1 MALGDLIGGLFPYS
15 YSPQQLR
22 DDEGN
27 LVSNI
32 RSSYI
37 TTGLSLAQIWPY
49 RDAFWDTYSGW
60 KKYGRFLRDW
70 GFYYE
75 GKLVDATNRINE
87 LYGMY
92 TDTAN
97 ALTELNH
104 EMAQRDITIG
114 NFTTQI
120 GNLTTQIGNLT
131 TLINSLS
138 TDNTET
144 REQRDEAIAQRD
156 GLQGQ
161 LGELQTQHEELQGQ
175 LGETTEERDELQGQY
190 NTARDEL
197 GVARDELGV
206 IEEQLGDVQDTVDK
220 AGNAFAADNPEW
232 VDKGLD
238 FPTFVDL
245 TDALASE
252 DPERIGSA
260 IGTLEGMGI
269 NPADIKGERFKF
281 GEGEDEK
288 EYIPT
293 DPPEIPGLF
302 VDEEKRK
309 EFDEEVKRFL
319 EDEEAKLELFNE
331 YDRAKALEKDPYATP
346 EDKESVWRSLVEKA
360 GPLGALIP
368 PFLSVGSAVAGFLQP
383 GDGDGETP
391 GGEPVTDY
399 RLPKITRKIPDL
411 NLGLDIPISDK
422 SLVNLSGGGFIKKP
436 VPPPA
441 PGVFHTGVQY
451 GEGIPELEL
460 DYKDE
465 PYVGLFAKKEDKEG
479 NYLQY
484 PSFGKDKLKYPE
496 AALL

>member
-1 MALGDLIGGLFPYS
+1 MALGDSIGGLLSYS

-32 RSSYI
+32 RPSYI
-37 TTGLSLAQIWPY
+37 NTGQSLAQIWPW
-49 RDAFWDTYSGW
+49 RDAVWDTRRSY
-60 KKYGRFLRDW
+60 KNYAIFLNTW
-70 GFYYE
+70 SFYYE
-75 GKLVDATNRINE
+75 GRLVDATARINE

-92 TDTAN
+92 TNVADALAGAN
-97 ALTELNH
+97 NEI
-104 EMAQRDITIG
+104 AQRDITIG
-114 NFTTQI
+114 DLVTQI
-120 GNLTTQIGNLT
+120 GDFTTQIGNLT

-138 TDNTET
+138 TENTET
-144 REQRDEAIAQRD
+144 REQRDEAIAQRSE
-156 GLQGQ
+156 LQAQ
-161 LGELQTQHEELQGQ
+161 HEELQTQHEELQGQ

-190 NTARDEL
+190 NTALGEL
-197 GVARDELGV
+197 GDARDKLGV
-206 IEEQLGDVQDTVDK
+206 IEGQLGDVQDTVDK
-220 AGNAFAADNPEW
+220 AGNAWAADNPDLA
-232 VDKGLD
+232 DKGLD

-245 TDALASE
+245 TDAFASE
-252 DPERIGSA
+252 DPEKIGSA

-302 VDEEKRK
+302 DPEYSEFEKDA
-309 EFDEEVKRFL
+309 EAFL
-319 EDEEAKLELFNE
+319 KDEEAKLEFFNKFDE
-331 YDRAKALEKDPYATP
+331 YKATVADDNATEP
-346 EDKESVWRSLVEKA
+346 DKSSAWSSLLQKA
-360 GPLGALIP
+360 GPFGALIG

-411 NLGLDIPISDK
+411 NLGLDIPISGYK

-441 PGVFHTGVQY
+441 PETFPTTEVRP
-451 GEGIPELEL
+451 GEKIPEFEL
-460 DYKDE
+460 KYEDE
-465 PYVGLFAKKEDKEG
+465 PYVGLLPKEDKEG

>member
-1 MALGDLIGGLFPYS
+1 MADYGGFFRPTFNTSRSADILYPTDPESFTHRS
-15 YSPQQLR
+15 EIAELV
-22 DDEGN
+22 N
-27 LVSNI
+27 LTPRGSLSFYDT
-32 RSSYI
+32 R
-37 TTGLSLAQIWPY
+37 TGWRFA
-49 RDAFWDTYSGW
+49 AFWFHAW
-60 KKYGRFLRDW
+60 MV
-70 GFYYE
+70 YYR
-75 GKLVDATNRINE
+75 GKMNDIYDVYA
-87 LYGMY
+87 
-92 TDTAN
+92 DTAD
-97 ALTELNH
+97 ALVGANNEI
-104 EMAQRDITIG
+104 AQRDITIG
-114 NFTTQI
+114 DLATQIGDFTTQI
-120 GNLTTQIGNLT
+120 GDLT

-161 LGELQTQHEELQGQ
+161 LGELQAQH
-175 LGETTEERDELQGQY
+175 DELQGGY
-190 NTARDEL
+190 NEAITQRNELQGDYDTALNDLRDTT
-197 GVARDELGV
+197 
-206 IEEQLGDVQDTVDK
+206 EQLGDVQDTVGTYENK
-220 AGNAFAADNPEW
+220 WREDNPDLA
-232 VDKGLD
+232 DKGLD
-238 FPTFVDL
+238 FPTFIDL
-245 TDALASE
+245 TDAFASE
-252 DPERIGSA
+252 DPEKIGSA

-302 VDEEKRK
+302 DPEYPEFEKEAEEFLKDEERK
-309 EFDEEVKRFL
+309 TALFDEFDK
-319 EDEEAKLELFNE
+319 
-331 YDRAKALEKDPYATP
+331 YKATVADDNATEP
-346 EDKESVWRSLVEKA
+346 DKSGALSSLVEKA

-368 PFLSVGSAVAGFLQP
+368 SFLSVGSAVAGFLQP

-441 PGVFHTGVQY
+441 PETFLTTEVRP
-451 GEGIPELEL
+451 GEKIPEFEL
-460 DYKDE
+460 KYEDK
-465 PYVGLFAKKEDKEG
+465 PYVGLLPKKEDKEG

-496 AALL
+496 TALLETDLSEAALL